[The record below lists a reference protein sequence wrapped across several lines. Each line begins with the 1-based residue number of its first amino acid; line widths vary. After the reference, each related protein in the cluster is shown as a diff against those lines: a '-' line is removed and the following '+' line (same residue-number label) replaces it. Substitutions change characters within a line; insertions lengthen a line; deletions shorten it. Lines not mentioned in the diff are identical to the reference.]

1 MVFQT
6 KSMILVLINI
16 VIVIII
22 VVVVMIGKES
32 TLFMIDEANFS
43 LSKYF
48 FIVI

>member
-1 MVFQT
+1 MVFQI
-6 KSMILVLINI
+6 KSMILVLIDI

-32 TLFMIDEANFS
+32 TLFMIDEANS
-43 LSKYF
+43 IKSKYF